1 MLDCQI
7 RIDDDLQILVLKGY
21 VKPLGQAQAGI
32 VYLVRQDSAALS
44 CGKSVCN
51 GWDACIIR

>member
-51 GWDACIIR
+51 G